1 VEEIMKK
8 RIYEIAGMTVGYH
21 TTLCELNIDT
31 AQLAAP
37 EAFPC
42 TAQVQQQKNGSIEI
56 EIIRA
61 KYVIGADGG
70 KSMTR
75 KLLDIG
81 MDGEKGTSIWG
92 VMDFAGSSD
101 FPEYIPLYN
110 RLGNK
115 TRSTY

>member
-1 VEEIMKK
+1 MKQ
-8 RIYEIAGMTVGYH
+8 RIEEIAGITVGYH

-31 AQLAAP
+31 AQLGYP
-37 EAFPC
+37 EGFAC
-42 TAQVQQQKNGSIEI
+42 TAQVQQLRNGTIEK

-75 KLLDIG
+75 KVLDIG
-81 MDGEKGTSIWG
+81 MDGVQGTSIWG

-101 FPEYIPLYN
+101 FPE
-110 RLGNK
+110 
-115 TRSTY
+115 